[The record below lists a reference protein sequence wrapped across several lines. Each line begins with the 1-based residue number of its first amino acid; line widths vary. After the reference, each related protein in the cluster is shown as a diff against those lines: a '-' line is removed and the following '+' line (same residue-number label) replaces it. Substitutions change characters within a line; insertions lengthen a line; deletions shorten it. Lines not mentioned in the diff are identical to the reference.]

1 MKHFLIVACLFFSVS
16 GNAQDVNVS
25 ASFGV
30 ADLELNQTYSLNS
43 NESADSLNFSSV
55 KFFLSLVADVND
67 HVLFDAVQSSISTIQ
82 INELKHVYLGIDS
95 LTNVSGAMG
104 GVLDPSL
111 GMYWTWQS
119 GYINAK
125 LEGVFWKD
133 GLGSEFQFHLGG
145 YAHPFNSYREISLTT
160 LSNSIVLDLA
170 LFSEKVDF
178 TTPSVMR
185 PSELSNNL
193 SDCLSS
199 SFRSK

>member
-1 MKHFLIVACLFFSVS
+1 MKHPFIIAFLFFSAL
-16 GNAQDVNVS
+16 GNAQDVHVS
-25 ASFGV
+25 ACFGV
-30 ADLELNQTYSLNS
+30 ADLELNQTYSLHS
-43 NESADSLNFSSV
+43 NESADSVYFSSV

-67 HVLFDAVQSSISTIQ
+67 HVLFDAEQSSISIIQ
-82 INELKHVYLGIDS
+82 TNELKSVNLGIDS
-95 LTNVSGAMG
+95 ITNVSGAMG

-145 YAHPFNSYREISLTT
+145 YASPFNSYRKISLPELSTT
-160 LSNSIVLDLA
+160 IILDLA